1 MVIHLNHGQESMF
14 KKLDILYNMAH
25 LLNKMPDE
33 LIEHEEN
40 PILPKVI
47 YNTCLLE
54 QTRLEITEINNEI
67 ASMKKTI
74 EKLTDALENINE
86 RI

>member
-1 MVIHLNHGQESMF
+1 MF